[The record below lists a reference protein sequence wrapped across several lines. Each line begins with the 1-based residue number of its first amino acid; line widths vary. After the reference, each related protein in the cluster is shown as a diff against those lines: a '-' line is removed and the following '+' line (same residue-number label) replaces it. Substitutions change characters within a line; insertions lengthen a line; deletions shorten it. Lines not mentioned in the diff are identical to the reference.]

1 MNILVKIC
9 GLTTEDAVEAAI
21 SAGADAVGFVFHEP
35 SPRNVSPGVAARL
48 AGLLP
53 PGVRRVAVTLHP
65 GQQLVDDVLA
75 ALVPD
80 VWQTDAAD
88 FDLLRLPAG
97 VERWPVFRPGT
108 GPQHRLPARLLFEG
122 PRSGAGEVA
131 DWSVAAELA
140 SRSEL
145 ILGGGLT
152 PANVAAAVTAVR
164 PFGVDVSSGVESS
177 PGRKD
182 PAGIRDFVAAA
193 RAAAAGVCT

>member
-1 MNILVKIC
+1 MNLLVKIC

-35 SPRNVSPGVAARL
+35 SPRNVSPGTAARL
-48 AGLLP
+48 ASLLP
-53 PGVRRVAVTLHP
+53 PGIRKVAVSLHP
-65 GQQLVDDVLA
+65 GQQRVDEVLA
-75 ALVPD
+75 ALAPD

-88 FDLLRLPAG
+88 FDGLRVPMG

-108 GPQHRLPARLLFEG
+108 RPQYPPPARLLFEG
-122 PRSGAGEVA
+122 ARSGAGEVA
-131 DWSVAAELA
+131 DWSAAAELA
-140 SRSEL
+140 RRSEL

-164 PFGVDVSSGVESS
+164 PFGVDVSSGVEFS

-182 PAGIRDFVAAA
+182 PARIREFVAAA

>member
-1 MNILVKIC
+1 MNLLVKIC
-9 GLTTEDAVEAAI
+9 GLTTEEAVEAAI

-35 SPRNVSPGVAARL
+35 SPRNVSPGTAARL
-48 AGLLP
+48 ALLLP
-53 PGVRRVAVTLHP
+53 PGIRKVAVTLHP
-65 GQQLVDDVLA
+65 GQQQVDEVLA
-75 ALVPD
+75 ALAPD

-88 FDLLRLPAG
+88 FDRLRVPMG

-108 GPQHRLPARLLFEG
+108 RPQHPLPARLLFEG
-122 PRSGAGEVA
+122 ARSGAGEVA
-131 DWSVAAELA
+131 DWPAAAELA
-140 SRSEL
+140 TRSEL

-152 PANVAAAVTAVR
+152 LANVAAAVAAVR

-182 PAGIRDFVAAA
+182 PARIREFVAAA